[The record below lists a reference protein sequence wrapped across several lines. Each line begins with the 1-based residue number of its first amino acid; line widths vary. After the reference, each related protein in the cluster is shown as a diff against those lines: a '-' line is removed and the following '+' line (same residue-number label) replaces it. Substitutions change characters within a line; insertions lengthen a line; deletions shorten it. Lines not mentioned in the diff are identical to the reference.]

1 MMNHYILMSNRESKA
16 GLAGLDRGRP
26 RARKTLI
33 VLGLL
38 LSALM
43 VSISGCAPRDGKSF
57 LAQTRCAQLGDT
69 TLASGGELITV
80 VNHVRARL
88 GLPDFIGTWEFARDA
103 LYLGM
108 CLDLLTSDAIVFI
121 ERYERELINSIDEK
135 ISDIRGLGISIDPTI
150 APVNTPSRAFEA
162 LMEDDEPMALE
173 MVISMIIG
181 AVLLAI
187 LFALPYTLPRAEQ
200 VNERKRILAR
210 MKDRAFT
217 PREDGE
223 SGEHTFMNL
232 GRPIGC
238 LWEHAT
244 RASLIIAGAILFLM
258 WSDNSSAESDVIF
271 FCCVVYPLMA
281 LGYATVEFV
290 SSSDRFI
297 TNQRVI
303 QSTTFFFPRE
313 DLYAETVKGVE
324 VRRSLFGMVFGYG
337 TLKISIG
344 NQVYNMPYVRDPRE
358 VKSTWDKLNG

>member
-1 MMNHYILMSNRESKA
+1 MLNRESQV

-69 TLASGGELITV
+69 TLASGGELLTV

-121 ERYERELINSIDEK
+121 ERYERELINSIDEN
-135 ISDIRGLGISIDPTI
+135 ISDIRSLGLSIDPAA
-150 APVNTPSRAFEA
+150 APVNAPSRAFEA

-173 MVISMIIG
+173 IVISMVIG
-181 AVLLAI
+181 AALLAI
-187 LFALPYTLPRAEQ
+187 LFALPYTLPKAEQ

-217 PREDGE
+217 PREHGE

-244 RASLIIAGAILFLM
+244 RTSLIIAFAILFLW
-258 WSDNSSAESDVIF
+258 WSDNASAESDVVF
-271 FCCVVYPLMA
+271 FCCVVYPLLA
-281 LGYATVEFV
+281 IGYATVEFV

-297 TNQRVI
+297 TNQRVV
-303 QSTTFFFPRE
+303 QGTTFFFPRE
-313 DLYAETVKGVE
+313 DLYADTVEGVE
-324 VRRSLFGMVFGYG
+324 VRRSLFGMIFGYG

-344 NQVYNMPYVRDPRE
+344 DQVYTMPYVKDATD
-358 VKSTWDKLNG
+358 VKSTWDKLNA